1 MSQLPQ
7 HSASKREKVRGNNK
21 LKNFGDYLAGKYK
34 GSGQL
39 SHEPVHRV
47 VAGRFALRRYGRC
60 WPLPNFSE
68 SRFMWASLSRRILS
82 SLHRGPER
90 RKRNAHCT
98 AFRQSLHCL
107 IAERCSR
114 MHLKFLSGAISAGW
128 QVAEIKE
135 VGERQDLREKISP
148 LPLGNF
154 TLARVF
160 SRRVKR
166 GLRGSSEW
174 VTLLPRNGS
183 GRTSSFCT
191 VERRG

>member
-1 MSQLPQ
+1 M
-7 HSASKREKVRGNNK
+7 G
-21 LKNFGDYLAGKYK
+21 KNK

-68 SRFMWASLSRRILS
+68 SLFMWASLSRRILS

-107 IAERCSR
+107 IAEQCSG
-114 MHLKFLSGAISAGW
+114 MHLRFLSGAFSSDL
-128 QVAEIKE
+128 QVI
-135 VGERQDLREKISP
+135 EKKRLEKFQNWGKKAP
-148 LPLGNF
+148 CLVLGNF

-160 SRRVKR
+160 SPRAGR
-166 GLRGSSEW
+166 GASGVCR
-174 VTLLPRNGS
+174 S
-183 GRTSSFCT
+183 GRLFFLGMAEAELLHF
-191 VERRG
+191 VP